1 MENNIEKQTSTEI
14 DNLEWRHKIETL
26 ENALLNS
33 NDTRIVKGNSDTFPL
48 KHSFSDGIYN
58 REILVRKGGFVIGK
72 IHKHD
77 HTWFLLKGEMM
88 VAGPEGEE
96 YFSAPYYAIAKAGT
110 KRVVYAI
117 EDCIFV
123 NVHPNPNNNTNIDEL
138 EEEYVCDSYNLYE
151 KFKLLK

>member
-14 DNLEWRHKIETL
+14 DNLGWRYKIETL

-58 REILVRKGGFVIGK
+58 REILVKKGGFVIGK

-77 HTWFLLKGEMM
+77 HTWFLLQGEMM
-88 VAGPEGEE
+88 VGGPEGEE
-96 YFSAPYYAIAKAGT
+96 YFTAPYYAVAKAGT
-110 KRVVYAI
+110 KRVVYAL

-123 NVHPNPNNNTNIDEL
+123 NVHPNPNNNTNIEEL
-138 EEEYVCDSYNLYE
+138 EEEYVCDSYNEYE

>member
-1 MENNIEKQTSTEI
+1 MENNIEKQTSAEI
-14 DNLEWRHKIETL
+14 DNLEWRRKIETL

-48 KHSFSDGIYN
+48 KHSFSNGIYN
-58 REILVRKGGFVIGK
+58 REILVKKGGFVIGK

-77 HTWFLLKGEMM
+77 HTWFLLQGEIM
-88 VAGPEGEE
+88 VGGPEGEE
-96 YFSAPYYAIAKAGT
+96 YFTAPYYAVAKAGT
-110 KRVVYAI
+110 KRVVYAL

-123 NVHPNPNNNTNIDEL
+123 NVHPNPNNNTNIEEL
-138 EEEYVCDSYNLYE
+138 ENEYVCDSYNSYE

>member
-1 MENNIEKQTSTEI
+1 MENSIEKKTNKEI
-14 DNLEWRHKIETL
+14 ASLEWRNKIETL

-33 NDTRIVKGNSDTFPL
+33 DDIRIVKGNSDTFPL

-58 REILVRKGGFVIGK
+58 REILVKKGGFVIGK

-77 HTWFLLKGEMM
+77 HTWFLLQGEMM

-96 YFSAPYYAIAKAGT
+96 YFSAPYYAIAEAGT
-110 KRVVYAI
+110 KRVVYAL

-123 NVHPNPNNNTNIDEL
+123 NVHPNPNNNTNIEEL
-138 EEEYVCDSYNLYE
+138 EDEYVCDSYSSYE